1 VRIEGWRVDGY
12 GILADHAVDGL
23 PPGLTVVH
31 GPNEAGKSTLLDFVR
46 GVLFGYPDRRHR
58 QGVREPLRGGRHGGA
73 LRLADESGASWLLE
87 RHADAREPVLTGPD
101 GRAGDAEDL
110 RRLLGGADA
119 GLFRSVFAFG
129 LDELASLATLEADEV
144 RDLVFSAGV
153 LGAGRS
159 ATRAARALEQRQAAI
174 VRPRRQDA
182 LANGLRRRLDE
193 VEAQLREARAAAEGY
208 PAAAGVAARLDE
220 EVRAAAR
227 RAEEL
232 RNRGAELDRLTTCWP
247 IWARRRDAAARLAEI
262 GPLARA
268 ARGLLSLESEL
279 RRLAAE
285 RSGYEHELAKCADL
299 ATQLHSI
306 EGELDKRLA
315 EVGPG
320 ADPGRLG
327 SAEAGAELL
336 REARSVAEQHR
347 DGQAEL
353 RALDAE
359 TERARDNATR
369 ALEASEAARRERHAR
384 SGLEL
389 GELGLALRELRGR
402 VAERDQLA
410 ADVAEAE
417 RARRLAAI
425 AGAHRRELPAAGL
438 VAAVLALVAAAL
450 AATGAYAFHSHRG
463 AIGGILVALAV
474 VVLLLVGVL
483 IGASR
488 RAAARA
494 SSGPAE
500 PAPPELGRTVTAIA
514 ALAERLGM
522 SGEPTQVDLDTATAR
537 LEVERE
543 DRRHLDELE
552 RVAGE
557 ARRQAGEAVRRA
569 GERRASVAA
578 LERQAMEL
586 AASLGL
592 AAELS
597 PGGLVAAVDHLRA
610 AQKLQEA
617 RRRVRAELDAL
628 SATVAAY
635 QAAVARVARL
645 SAGGED
651 GHGTAAVA
659 EAGPDAGGDAAAGE
673 QVLLLERDL
682 EEALAAQRERAE
694 LERVARL
701 AEEDLARALGSDAG
715 AECLA
720 AELATGAVLAWEQ
733 ERTRLAAEL
742 EDAIAEHERVLRT
755 RAEAQ
760 RTLDSLRGSD
770 DIARLEL
777 DREALTGELEA
788 ALEQWVVLGL
798 ARGLLERTLVRYE
811 QERQPAVIHRA
822 GTLFAEVTGG
832 RYVQLVAREEADNV
846 RSHGIDVIAA
856 SGTRVDAGRLSRGTA
871 EQLYLCLRLALA
883 ATFAERAVA
892 LPLLLDD
899 VLVNFDPGRAAA
911 VAQAVADTARQHQ
924 VLAFTCHPHVV
935 ELLRC
940 ADPAARLVELWRDA
954 SV

>member
-31 GPNEAGKSTLLDFVR
+31 GPNEAGKSTLLDFVS

-73 LRLADESGASWLLE
+73 LRLADESGGSWLLE
-87 RHADAREPVLTGPD
+87 RHADARAPVLTGPD
-101 GRAGDAEDL
+101 GHAGDTEDL

-193 VEAQLREARAAAEGY
+193 VEAELRKARAAAADY
-208 PAAAGVAARLDE
+208 PVAAGAAARLDE
-220 EVRAAAR
+220 EVAATAR
-227 RAEEL
+227 RCEAL
-232 RNRGAELDRLTTCWP
+232 RDRGAELDRLATCWP
-247 IWARRRDAAARLAEI
+247 IWARRRDAADRLAEL
-262 GPLARA
+262 GPLEHA
-268 ARGLLSLESEL
+268 ARGLLALEGEV
-279 RRLAAE
+279 RRLAAD
-285 RSGYEHELAKCADL
+285 RSGHEHELARSADL
-299 ATQLHSI
+299 TGQLHSI

-327 SAEAGAELL
+327 SPEAGAELL
-336 REARSVAEQHR
+336 RQARSVAEQHR
-347 DGQAEL
+347 EGHAEL

-359 TERARDNATR
+359 AERARDNAAR
-369 ALEASEAARRERHAR
+369 ALEALESPGREDHVR

-410 ADVAEAE
+410 AGVAEAE

-425 AGAHRRELPAAGL
+425 AAGAHRRELPAARL
-438 VAAVLALVAAAL
+438 VAAVLGLVAVAL
-450 AATGAYAFHSHRG
+450 GATGASAFHGHRNANG
-463 AIGGILVALAV
+463 AVLVALAV
-474 VVLLLVGVL
+474 VVLVLVGVL
-483 IGASR
+483 VGASR

-494 SSGPAE
+494 SS
-500 PAPPELGRTVTAIA
+500 APPEPPPPELDRTVAAVA
-514 ALAERLGM
+514 ALAKRLGM
-522 SGEPTQVDLDTATAR
+522 PAEPTQVDLDTATAR
-537 LEVERE
+537 LEVER
-543 DRRHLDELE
+543 DGRRNLDELE
-552 RVAGE
+552 RAAGE
-557 ARRQAGEAVRRA
+557 ARRRAAEAARRA
-569 GERRASVAA
+569 EERRASLGV
-578 LERQAMEL
+578 LERRAAEL
-586 AASLGL
+586 AADLGL
-592 AAELS
+592 GTELS
-597 PGGLVAAVDHLRA
+597 PDRLVVAIDHLRA
-610 AQKLQEA
+610 AQKLEEA
-617 RRRVRAELDAL
+617 RLRVRTELDAL
-628 SATVAAY
+628 GAKVAAY
-635 QAAVARVARL
+635 EAAVARVVRL
-645 SAGGED
+645 RSGGQD
-651 GHGTAAVA
+651 GPGTATT
-659 EAGPDAGGDAAAGE
+659 AGHTDAGATD
-673 QVLLLERDL
+673 QVVLLERDL
-682 EEALAAQRERAE
+682 EEALAARRERAE
-694 LERVARL
+694 VERVARL

-715 AECLA
+715 AQRLG

-733 ERTRLAAEL
+733 ERARLAVEL
-742 EDAIAEHERVLRT
+742 ADAVAEHERVLQASIET
-755 RAEAQ
+755 R
-760 RTLDSLRGSD
+760 RNLDALLGSD
-770 DIARLEL
+770 EVARLEL
-777 DREALTGELEA
+777 EREALVGELEA

-798 ARGLLERTLVRYE
+798 ARGLLERTLARYE

-822 GTLFAEVTGG
+822 GTLFAEVTAG
-832 RYVQLVAREEADNV
+832 RYVQLVAREETDAV
-846 RSHGIDVIAA
+846 RSHGIDVISAT
-856 SGTRVDAGRLSRGTA
+856 GGRVDAGRLSRGTA

-899 VLVNFDPGRAAA
+899 VLVNFDPERAGA
-911 VAQAVADTARQHQ
+911 VARAVAATAARHQ

-935 ELLRC
+935 ELLRS
-940 ADPAARLVELWRDA
+940 ADPTARLVELGRH
-954 SV
+954 VPV